1 MKKAKKINGT
11 IIVFDKLPLKWDG
24 ITSTSENDYYEL
36 GFKDYIK
43 PVLLQGQ
50 CYGNMFEN
58 LVDDNFSIEVVAIPS
73 LLNSQKLGV
82 KVKDPETGVFNYT
95 IVEKNSKD
103 LIDEEDTVN
112 HNILMLAEVLEMSKL
127 DAAKKFDDDI
137 DIFITRKIG
146 AKGYE
151 YKIAEEEAAKYKS
164 SKYTGTVPLSVLY
177 DSKANNCTNK
187 ISCNRILK
195 MASNWKKV
203 IMSIRSKRLMSKAN
217 IKKAELHS
225 EIDLVIIDW
234 NNFCKNVLG
243 AL

>member
-1 MKKAKKINGT
+1 
-11 IIVFDKLPLKWDG
+11 
-24 ITSTSENDYYEL
+24 
-36 GFKDYIK
+36 
-43 PVLLQGQ
+43 
-50 CYGNMFEN
+50 MFEN

-103 LIDEEDTVN
+103 LIDEADTLN
-112 HNILMLAEVLEMSKL
+112 YNILMLAEVLEMSKL

-151 YKIAEEEAAKYKS
+151 YKIAEEEATKYKS

-225 EIDLVIIDW
+225 EIDLIIIDW

>member
-24 ITSTSENDYYEL
+24 ITSTSENDYYKL
-36 GFKDYIK
+36 GFKDYIE

-58 LVDDNFSIEVVAIPS
+58 LVDDNFSIEIVAIPS
-73 LLNSQKLGV
+73 LLNSQKVGV

-103 LIDEEDTVN
+103 LIDEENTVN